1 MKPKYSRL
9 LKKKKMF
16 LPATKAHLWN
26 VFQGEWVQKTK
37 HSVFLQCPLL
47 PLPPPSLV
55 WEEKTISREK
65 NRFQVTQFEP
75 LDPAI
80 LNTALDFPFEYANAF
95 PFWLKITWYVFLIFA
110 HEGALVSAWKMDGEV
125 LGKLCF
131 AMWYLRRCIED
142 VLNKSMPA

>member
-1 MKPKYSRL
+1 MNIIIISISMIKELRLSEIRWFVSFRQLRSSGSRIHWQLSSRVKDFKPLYWYYRETQ
-9 LKKKKMF
+9 LK
-16 LPATKAHLWN
+16 
-26 VFQGEWVQKTK
+26 Q
-37 HSVFLQCPLL
+37 
-47 PLPPPSLV
+47 
-55 WEEKTISREK
+55 REK

-80 LNTALDFPFEYANAF
+80 LNTALDFPIEYANAF

-131 AMWYLRRCIED
+131 AMWYLRRCI
-142 VLNKSMPA
+142 KRGRA